1 MNPLLSGP
9 NQMQHMGMNSFLGN
23 SPIGNIMKFMNE
35 YKRLKSNPSELGDFL
50 YKQGKINKSQLDE
63 IQKFNGDPSKIGE
76 YLINSGSIPQ
86 SQLNSLQ
93 NSTAQVQQYMNSQ
106 NTPNN

>member
-1 MNPLLSGP
+1 MNPLLNNMP
-9 NQMQHMGMNSFLGN
+9 KQMPMGNFLGN

-35 YKRLKSNPSELGDFL
+35 YRRLKSNPSELGDFL
-50 YKQGKINKSQLDE
+50 YKQGKISKSQLDE
-63 IQKFNGDPSKIGE
+63 IQKFNGDPTKIGE

-86 SQLNSLQ
+86 NQLDSLQ

-106 NTPNN
+106 N